1 MPEKSSVTKDFLKAV
16 LAEDK
21 QLLKKQEVNYIHVP
35 QYDEISVK
43 ALWPE
48 VKKDADFMQYFPSKY
63 PKDKGPP
70 REYFFNIMNTK
81 MPDYLQQIL
90 AHANKQRMAAD
101 GVNAQTESIKI
112 SQYWEEQLKS
122 MPYLSSKSS

>member
-1 MPEKSSVTKDFLKAV
+1 MTKDFLKAV
-16 LAEDK
+16 LAEEK

-35 QYDEISVK
+35 QYDELSVK

-48 VKKDADFMQYFPSKY
+48 VKKDADFLQYFPSVY

-70 REYFFNIMNTK
+70 RDYFFNIMNTK

-90 AHANKQRMAAD
+90 DHANKQRMAAD
-101 GVNAQTESIKI
+101 GVNA
-112 SQYWEEQLKS
+112 
-122 MPYLSSKSS
+122 